1 MVADFAVISTIKEY
15 KEQVADKVVDID
27 VAMLFLNA
35 GIIFEKYFVSHTPEQ
50 IQAEVGVN
58 ALQPIYMT
66 KVLLDQI
73 LARGHLSALVVTSSG
88 LA

>member
-1 MVADFAVISTIKEY
+1 MIADFAAISTIKEY
-15 KEQVADKVVDID
+15 KELVAEKVKDID
-27 VAMLFLNA
+27 IAILFLNA

-73 LARGHLSALVVTSSG
+73 LSRDHLSALVVTSSG